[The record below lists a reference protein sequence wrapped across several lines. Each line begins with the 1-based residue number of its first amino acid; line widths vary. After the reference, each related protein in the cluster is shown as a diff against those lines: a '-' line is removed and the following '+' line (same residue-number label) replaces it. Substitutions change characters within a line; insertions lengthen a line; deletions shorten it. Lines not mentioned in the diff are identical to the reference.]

1 MPLDIGSLPV
11 QYTAT
16 IRDRERNTRQ
26 ATAYR
31 NGFATLAEVEAFLA
45 AFEAAI
51 AALTNGYIVGGSI
64 SIPLVQTTIPAEP
77 LPPLGSDV
85 QRKGTFVFRKA
96 DGTTAKFEVPS
107 LDNTLVTPG
116 GNIINPEAVPVA
128 AYSAFMRNNAV
139 LGAVGG
145 DGIALT
151 ELLSAR
157 KTHRGDSRG

>member
-11 QYTAT
+11 QYSAT
-16 IRDRERNTRQ
+16 IVDRERNRRQ

-51 AALTNGYIVGGSI
+51 AAITNGYIVGGSI
-64 SIPLVQTTIPAEP
+64 SIPLIQTTVPTEP

-96 DGTTAKFEVPS
+96 DGTVAKFEVPS
-107 LDNTLVTPG
+107 LDNTLVNAG
-116 GNIINPEAVPVA
+116 GNNLNLSAAPII
-128 AYSAFMRNNAV
+128 AYDAFMRNNAV
-139 LGAVGG
+139 LGSVGG

-151 ELLSAR
+151 ELISAR